1 LAITEGVPSIRLA
14 LVGGGARSKIT
25 VANYL
30 RKKRDFKVVRLDDGV
45 KKMVRDMYMYRP
57 HQRVVWER
65 RFDIY
70 DALYKIDSEIHINYL
85 LHRMDRT
92 GRSVVTPDPRYVNE
106 VVKLQRAGFV
116 LVRVSEPPNYKRNF
130 LGVRN
135 AQPGTVLLQE
145 AFGQFD
151 IYSVDYSIM
160 GGDRLKLIRA
170 VDIIV
175 EKERAKLVD
184 AEREYQLELSKTEE
198 LSRLTLGE

>member
-1 LAITEGVPSIRLA
+1 
-14 LVGGGARSKIT
+14 
-25 VANYL
+25 
-30 RKKRDFKVVRLDDGV
+30 
-45 KKMVRDMYMYRP
+45 
-57 HQRVVWER
+57 
-65 RFDIY
+65 
-70 DALYKIDSEIHINYL
+70 
-85 LHRMDRT
+85 
-92 GRSVVTPDPRYVNE
+92 
-106 VVKLQRAGFV
+106 
-116 LVRVSEPPNYKRNF
+116 
-130 LGVRN
+130 VRN

-151 IYSVDYSIM
+151 AYSVDYSIM